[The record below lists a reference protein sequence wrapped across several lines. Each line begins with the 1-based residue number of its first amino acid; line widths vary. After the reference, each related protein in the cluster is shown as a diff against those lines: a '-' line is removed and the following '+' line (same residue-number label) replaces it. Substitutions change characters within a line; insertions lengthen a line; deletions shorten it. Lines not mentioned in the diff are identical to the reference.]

1 MWGFGGRYYWGRRE
15 RLEKVEG
22 IVVAFAWMSSQERH
36 LKRYVDMYS
45 SLGWNSLVCHSEF
58 LNMWVQL
65 PNLLV
70 FFFPLWLSLESPFF
84 MLLPNLWTAKY
95 HLCLNCWRK
104 ANLFCQLFE
113 ISSGYSSNSIFI
125 CCNVH
130 LTSTLTDTNREL
142 GYGILDLLSLLAEKL
157 KTIMPRF
164 IWQGTNAGRFFTL
177 FLLLLETV
185 FVFTW
190 ELKFWNQGFCSGLWF
205 AFPSEDVWLASN
217 EPLAFIIVHI
227 DFLYV

>member
-1 MWGFGGRYYWGRRE
+1 MWTC
-15 RLEKVEG
+15 
-22 IVVAFAWMSSQERH
+22 I
-36 LKRYVDMYS
+36 
-45 SLGWNSLVCHSEF
+45 
-58 LNMWVQL
+58 
-65 PNLLV
+65 
-70 FFFPLWLSLESPFF
+70 PLWVGIHSFAILNSSICEFNFRIYLFSFSRFDCHWKAHFF

-125 CCNVH
+125 CWNVH